1 MDGFCGQ
8 IWFEI
13 AGGGGLE
20 DWSGRNADDS
30 GHRVDVADD
39 DGSGAD
45 DRFTPDAQVLND
57 RRADADKRAG
67 LDDDTAGDARSGADV
82 SCRADHRLVIDDA
95 AGVQDRRV
103 SDLNVAAHVN
113 AGGDDD
119 VASEGGVAGDVGGGV
134 DGVEEGEPDR
144 FEA

>member
-1 MDGFCGQ
+1 MDGFGGE
-8 IWFEI
+8 IRFEI
-13 AGGGGLE
+13 AGGSGLE
-20 DWSGRNADDS
+20 DRSGRNADDG

-39 DGSGAD
+39 DCPGAD
-45 DRFTPDAQVLND
+45 DRFAADAQVLND

-67 LDDDTAGDARSGADV
+67 LDDDTPGDARSGADV

-119 VASEGGVAGDVGGGV
+119 IASEGGVAGDVGGGV
-134 DGVEEGEPDR
+134 DSVEEGEPGR
-144 FEA
+144 FES